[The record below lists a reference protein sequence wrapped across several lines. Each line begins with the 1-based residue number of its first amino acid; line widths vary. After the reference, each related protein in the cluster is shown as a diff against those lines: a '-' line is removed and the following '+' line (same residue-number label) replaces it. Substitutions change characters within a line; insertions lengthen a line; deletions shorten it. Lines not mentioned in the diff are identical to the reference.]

1 MKSIAPF
8 CEATTLPAASVWAV
22 TEFGLVVGIGRFG
35 GPPGFEPP
43 TATLIWRAFGVVAN
57 QLREKAG
64 QSAVGAFAAIPYDN
78 GADIA
83 ACLALAVSPG
93 IRKKPTLPAMFLSKL
108 PDSQSPSKISSPS
121 PCMNLLIIV
130 A

>member
-8 CEATTLPAASVWAV
+8 CEATTLPAASVCVV
-22 TEFGLVVGIGRFG
+22 TEFGFVVGIGRFG

-43 TATLIWRAFGVVAN
+43 TATLILRAFGFVAT
-57 QLREKAG
+57 QFRKKAA
-64 QSAVGAFAAIPYDN
+64 QSACGALAAIPYDS

-83 ACLALAVSPG
+83 ACLALLVSPG
-93 IRKKPTLPAMFLSKL
+93 IRKKPTFPAMFLSKF
-108 PDSQSPSKISSPS
+108 PDSQSPSKMSSPS
-121 PCMNLLIIV
+121 PCMNLLIID